1 MSTSTGRSPRPS
13 PLLIV
18 LSGPSGVGKDAV
30 LSRMREQR
38 KPYHFTVTVTTRP
51 RRPAERNGIDYIF
64 VSERSFR
71 RMIDGGE
78 FMEWAEVYGNLYG
91 VPEDQ
96 VARALEEG
104 KDVLVKADVQG
115 AATIRALVPDGVFIF
130 LAPPSMEELANRLGL
145 RMTESSQALRTR
157 LRTAEL
163 EMEEAVKF
171 DYRVINERGRLDDT
185 VGQIDAIVAREKR
198 EARPRRIAL

>member
-1 MSTSTGRSPRPS
+1 
-13 PLLIV
+13 
-18 LSGPSGVGKDAV
+18 
-30 LSRMREQR
+30 MREQR